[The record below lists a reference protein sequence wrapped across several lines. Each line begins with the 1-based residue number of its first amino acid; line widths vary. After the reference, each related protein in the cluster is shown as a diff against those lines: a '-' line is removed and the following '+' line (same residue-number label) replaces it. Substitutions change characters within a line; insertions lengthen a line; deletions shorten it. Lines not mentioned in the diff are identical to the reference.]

1 MNAIIPL
8 VIGIVLG
15 IVVGWLWVTVRSKAE
30 LAKAQIEAEGRVKA
44 AESTSSEV
52 RAQLNA
58 LRISIEA
65 KEKEI
70 SGLQQLLRAEGEK
83 KVKAQTEVEQLKG
96 TLEDLDALR
105 SRIKTEG
112 ELRVAAET
120 KLLEAQANLEQQK
133 KSLDEAKK
141 NLSDT
146 FQALSAEALKSN
158 NQAFIALARSTFE
171 TIKPKRK
178 ETSRRASRLST
189 RWWFL

>member
-1 MNAIIPL
+1 
-8 VIGIVLG
+8 
-15 IVVGWLWVTVRSKAE
+15 VVGWLWVTVRSKAE

-44 AESTSSEV
+44 AESTLSEV

-58 LRISIEA
+58 LQTSFDA

-70 SGLQQLLRAEGEK
+70 SGLQQMLRGEGEQ

-105 SRIKTEG
+105 GRIKIEG

-120 KLLEAQANLEQQK
+120 KLEEAQASLEEQK
-133 KSLDEAKK
+133 RLLEEAKK
-141 NLSDT
+141 DLVDT

-158 NQAFIALARSTFE
+158 NQAFITLARSTFE
-171 TIKPKRK
+171 TIQAHAKGDL
-178 ETSRRASRLST
+178 ETRQQAIDALVGPLRESLT
-189 RWWFL
+189 PI